1 MSLEVTHTGPVF
13 TPLHASRPEAASVAA
28 GYSSGYT
35 AGWSAGARAA
45 AQDAEEQRRRGAEE
59 LAVRAQQAATAAQE
73 ALGVLAQAAEA
84 ARRRSAPV
92 LTEAQD
98 ALTRAA
104 VDLAETVLGSELRDG
119 DASARS
125 ALRRA
130 LSVRDEG
137 LVRVRLN
144 PEDLA
149 HLAATLGALPIE
161 LHLPD
166 GVELVPDPTLGRGD
180 ALSELEEGYL
190 DARVDAA
197 LSRVRDALGVTE

>member
-1 MSLEVTHTGPVF
+1 MSLESTGPVF
-13 TPLHASRPEAASVAA
+13 TPLHTTRPEAASVAA

-45 AQDAEEQRRRGAEE
+45 AQDAEEQRRRAAEE
-59 LAVRAQQAATAAQE
+59 LAARAQLAASAAQE
-73 ALGVLAQAAEA
+73 ALSTLAQAADA

-92 LTEAQD
+92 LTDAQD

-104 VDLAETVLGSELRDG
+104 VDLAETVLGAELRDG
-119 DASARS
+119 DASAQS

-137 LVRVRLN
+137 LVRVRLH

-149 HLAATLGALPIE
+149 HLTATLASLPAE
-161 LHLPD
+161 LRLPD
-166 GVELVPDPTLGRGD
+166 GVELVADPALGRGD
-180 ALSELEEGYL
+180 AVSELEEGYL
-190 DARVDAA
+190 DARVGAA
-197 LSRVRDALGVTE
+197 LVRVRDALGVTE

>member
-1 MSLEVTHTGPVF
+1 MSLEATHTGPVF

-35 AGWSAGARAA
+35 AGWSAGTRAA
-45 AQDAEEQRRRGAEE
+45 AQDAEDQRRRAAEE
-59 LAVRAQQAATAAQE
+59 LAARAQQAATAAQE
-73 ALGVLAQAAEA
+73 ALNALARAADA

-104 VDLAETVLGSELRDG
+104 VDLAETVLGAELRDG

-130 LSVRDEG
+130 LSVRDER
-137 LVRVRLN
+137 LVSIRLN
-144 PEDLA
+144 PADLA
-149 HLAATLGALPIE
+149 HLTATLGSLPAE
-161 LHLPD
+161 LHVPD
-166 GVELVPDPTLGRGD
+166 RVELVADPTLGRGD
-180 ALSELEEGYL
+180 AVSELEEGYL

-197 LSRVRDALGVTE
+197 LSRVREALGVTE

>member
-1 MSLEVTHTGPVF
+1 MSLEVTQGPVF

-45 AQDAEEQRRRGAEE
+45 AQDAEEQRRRAAEE

-73 ALGVLAQAAEA
+73 ALSVLARAAEA
-84 ARRRSAPV
+84 ARHRAAPV
-92 LTEAQD
+92 LSEAQG

-104 VDLAETVLGSELRDG
+104 VDLAETVLGAELGDG

-149 HLAATLGALPIE
+149 HLTATLDSLPAE
-161 LHLPD
+161 LGLPA
-166 GVELVPDPTLGRGD
+166 GVELVADPALGRGD
-180 ALSELEEGYL
+180 AVSELEEGYL
-190 DARVDAA
+190 DARVGAA
-197 LSRVRDALGVTE
+197 VSRVRDALEVTE

>member
-1 MSLEVTHTGPVF
+1 MSREPTRTAPVF
-13 TPLHASRPEAASVAA
+13 APLHASRPEAASVAA

-45 AQDAEEQRRRGAEE
+45 AQDAEEQRRRAAEE
-59 LAVRAQQAATAAQE
+59 LADLAQQAATAAQE

-92 LTEAQD
+92 LSEAQD

-104 VDLAETVLGSELRDG
+104 VDLAETVLGAELRDG
-119 DASARS
+119 EASAQS

-149 HLAATLGALPIE
+149 HVTATLSSLPGE
-161 LHLPD
+161 LHVPA
-166 GVELVPDPTLGRGD
+166 GVELVADHDLGRGD
-180 ALSELEEGYL
+180 AVSELEEGYL
-190 DARVDAA
+190 DARVGAA